1 MVYSTLLYTTLTACY
16 FAWVRAENRK
26 PALRLLLPLFL
37 SASDES
43 TGWSLKSVILNAF
56 SFHENFRKS
65 ISRKFLCKI
74 VKKWKIGKIW
84 IKSLVP
90 RRNQTFSA
98 VRFITKFSTF
108 RWKQLFP
115 LYHQSKIR
123 KININIM
130 NTIWRTLTIPIIIST
145 FKNIFESL
153 NH

>member
-56 SFHENFRKS
+56 SFHENFFAKS
-65 ISRKFLCKI
+65 SE
-74 VKKWKIGKIW
+74 KWKIGEIW
-84 IKSLVP
+84 IKRLVP
-90 RRNQTFSA
+90 TRNQTFSA

-130 NTIWRTLTIPIIIST
+130 NTIWRTLTIPIIISI
-145 FKNIFESL
+145 FKNPFESL
-153 NH
+153 NL

>member
-43 TGWSLKSVILNAF
+43 TGSLKSVILRMPFHFTKISWNQ
-56 SFHENFRKS
+56 FHENFFAKS
-65 ISRKFLCKI
+65 S
-74 VKKWKIGKIW
+74 KKWKI
-84 IKSLVP
+84 VP
-90 RRNQTFSA
+90 TRNQTFSA

-130 NTIWRTLTIPIIIST
+130 NTIWRTLTIPIIISI
-145 FKNIFESL
+145 FKNPFESL
-153 NH
+153 NL